1 METDNPVARRI
12 EELRRLISHHGYKYY
27 VEDQPE
33 ISDEEYDRLF
43 RELKELE
50 DKHPEL
56 ISSDSPTQRV
66 GGQVAEGFEVVEH
79 KVAMLS
85 LDNAFKEE
93 ELYDFEGRIGRLL
106 QAEKVEY
113 VVEPK
118 IDGLGVALLY
128 QDGLLV
134 RGSTRGDGRRGEDIT
149 ANLRTIRS
157 IPLRI
162 NGGQNAFSELEVRG
176 EVYLRRADFL
186 KLNQERE
193 KAGEVAFAN
202 PRNAAAGSVRL
213 LDPSLTAQ
221 RPLNIFVYQI
231 SYMRPERFST
241 HWETLIALKSMS
253 FRTNPANS
261 LLSSMAEVV
270 TYCQEMERRRH
281 NLDYEAD
288 GVVIKVNSLEQQR
301 RSGYTSRHPRWAIAF
316 KFAAHQ
322 GTTRVKDIIVGVGRT
337 GALTPVAL
345 LEPVQLGGVT
355 VTRATLHN
363 EDEVARKDIRKGD
376 TVLVERAGEVIP
388 QIIQVVREKRM
399 PGSQPFSMPRNCP
412 VCRAAV
418 FRPEEEAVTRCT
430 NSACPAQI
438 KERLIHYG
446 SRQAM
451 DIDGLGEKIVDQLVN
466 SGLVKDFADLYHL
479 RVDTLSQMER
489 LAEKSATNLVE
500 AIQSTRTRGLSRLL
514 IGLGIRYVGEHVAQ
528 VLASHFKS
536 LDDLAVATQERLF
549 EIPGIGPQI
558 AEAVVN
564 FFGQKENQKVIQR
577 LKEVGVRMVEET
589 AEPVGSSPLEGKVFV
604 LTGTLEGFSREEA
617 KEAIMRKGGRV
628 TSSVSR
634 NTNYVVVGKDP
645 GSKSE
650 EAERLGV
657 RTLNERQFQALLQGS

>member
-1 METDNPVARRI
+1 MGTGNSVAERI
-12 EELRRLISHHGYKYY
+12 EELRRLINYHNTKYY

-43 RELKELE
+43 RELKEIE
-50 DKHPEL
+50 EQHPEL
-56 ISSDSPTQRV
+56 ITPDSPTQRV
-66 GGQVAEGFEVVEH
+66 GGQIEEGFAVVEH

-85 LDNAFKEE
+85 LDNAFQEE
-93 ELYDFEGRIGRLL
+93 ELYEFEGRIQRALPR
-106 QAEKVEY
+106 EKIEY

-128 QDGLLV
+128 QDGLFV
-134 RGSTRGDGRRGEDIT
+134 RGSTRGGGRRGEDIT
-149 ANLRTIRS
+149 ANLRTVRS

-162 NGGQNAFSELEVRG
+162 DGSQHPFSELEVRG
-176 EVYLRRADFL
+176 EVYLRRADFQR
-186 KLNQERE
+186 LNRERE
-193 KAGEVAFAN
+193 KAGEAPFAN

-231 SYMRPERFST
+231 SYVRPERFSAQ
-241 HWETLIALKSMS
+241 WEVLAALKSLG
-253 FRTNPANS
+253 FRTNPSNA

-270 TYCQEMERRRH
+270 VYCTEMERRRSE
-281 NLDYEAD
+281 LDYEAD
-288 GVVIKVNSLEQQR
+288 GAVIKVNSLDQQR
-301 RSGYTSRHPRWAIAF
+301 RLGYTSRHPRWAIAF

-345 LEPVQLGGVT
+345 LEPVELGGAT
-355 VTRATLHN
+355 VSRATLHN

-388 QIIQVVREKRM
+388 QVIQVIKEKRP
-399 PGSQPFSMPRNCP
+399 PGSRPFSMPRECP
-412 VCRAAV
+412 VCGAGV

-446 SRQAM
+446 SRQAI

-466 SGLVKDFADLYHL
+466 SRLVKDFADLYYL
-479 RVDTLSQMER
+479 RVDTLSRMER

-500 AIQSTRTRGLSRLL
+500 GIRSSKTRGLSRLL
-514 IGLGIRYVGEHVAQ
+514 IGLGIRFVGEHVAQ
-528 VLASHFKS
+528 VLASRFRS
-536 LDDLAVATQERLF
+536 LDGLARASREELL
-549 EIPGIGPQI
+549 EISGIGPQI
-558 AEAVVN
+558 GESVVN
-564 FFGQKENQKVIQR
+564 FFAQKENQRVIQR

-589 AEPVGSSPLEGKVFV
+589 VEPVGSASLEEKVFV
-604 LTGTLEGFSREEA
+604 LTGSLEGFTREEA
-617 KEAIMRKGGRV
+617 KDAIMRRGGRV

-634 NTNYVVVGKDP
+634 NTDYVVVGKDP

-650 EAERLGV
+650 EAERLGI

>member
-1 METDNPVARRI
+1 MGIDNPVARRI
-12 EELRRLISHHGYKYY
+12 EELRRLINHHDTKYY

-66 GGQVAEGFEVVEH
+66 GGQIAEGFEVVEH

-93 ELYDFEGRIGRLL
+93 ELYDFEGRIGKLL
-106 QAEKVEY
+106 QGEKVQY

-162 NGGQNAFSELEVRG
+162 HGGQNAFSELEVRG
-176 EVYLRRADFL
+176 EVYLRRADFFD
-186 KLNQERE
+186 LNQERE
-193 KAGEVAFAN
+193 KAGGVAFAN

-231 SYMRPERFST
+231 SYMRPERSST
-241 HWETLIALKSMS
+241 HWETLIALKSMG

-270 TYCQEMERRRH
+270 TCCQEMERRRH
-281 NLDYEAD
+281 SLDYEAD

-301 RSGYTSRHPRWAIAF
+301 RLGYTSRHPRWAIAF

-322 GTTRVKDIIVGVGRT
+322 ETTRVKDIIVGVGRT

-388 QIIQVVREKRM
+388 QIIQVIKEKRP
-399 PGSQPFSMPRNCP
+399 PGSRPFSMPRECP
-412 VCRAAV
+412 VCGAVV

-479 RVDTLSQMER
+479 GVDTLSQMER

-500 AIQSTRTRGLSRLL
+500 AIQSTKTRGLSRLL

-528 VLASHFKS
+528 VLASHFRS
-536 LDDLAVATQERLF
+536 LDRLARASREELL

-558 AEAVVN
+558 AESVVN
-564 FFGQKENQKVIQR
+564 FFAQKENQRVIQR
-577 LKEVGVRMVEET
+577 LKEAGVRVEEEM
-589 AEPVGSSPLEGKVFV
+589 EPVGPSPLEGKVFV
-604 LTGTLEGFSREEA
+604 LTGTLEGFTREEA
-617 KEAIMRKGGRV
+617 KEAILRRGGRV

-634 NTNYVVVGKDP
+634 NTDYVVVGKDP

-650 EAERLGV
+650 EAERLGIS
-657 RTLNERQFQALLQGS
+657 TLNERQFQALLQAS